1 MGRASRFRL
10 ALAAIGLALVSI
22 QLLFHFAVGPFSQRI
37 FSGYHVTDSQYSY
50 FQPCGVRTGRGY
62 PPSIWMTFAAQYP
75 ARVAPSVERG
85 VYYRLIGQL
94 DEGSFRHGHMGF
106 SPYRLVAER
115 PALGPLDRPLPYRG
129 MIVVLLLATAGS
141 VGTSLPLAFYDQRQR
156 AVLPQF
162 RRPAVG
168 RRLLISAGLAELFWA
183 VSLFNM
189 GCG

>member
-1 MGRASRFRL
+1 MARAATFRL
-10 ALAAIGLALVSI
+10 ALAVIGLTLLSI
-22 QLLFHFAVGPFSQRI
+22 QLLFHFEVGPFSQRI
-37 FSGYHVTDSQYSY
+37 FSGYHETDSQNSY
-50 FQPCGVRTGRGY
+50 FQPCGVRTGKGY
-62 PPSIWMTFAAQYP
+62 PPLIWMTFAPQYP

-94 DEGSFRHGHMGF
+94 YEGSFLHGHMSF

-115 PALGPLDRPLPYRG
+115 PVLGPLDLPLPYRG
-129 MIVVLLLATAGS
+129 MIVVMLLVTAGN
-141 VGTSLPLAFYDQRQR
+141 VGLSLPLAFYDQRQR
-156 AVLPQF
+156 TVLPQF

-168 RRLLISAGLAELFWA
+168 RRLLIIAGLAELFWA